1 MFQKTRTVVGTL
13 VLSGALLSATVLSA
27 VGQPPA
33 GKGEPPMKG
42 EKGKGGP
49 GGRGMRPPI
58 GAVLPPHLVEELNFT
73 DEQKKDLAELQ
84 KDVDAKLAKILTDD
98 QKKQLKEMKD
108 RGPGGPGGKGG
119 PGGPGGKGGP
129 GGPGEKGGKG
139 ERPPVE

>member
-42 EKGKGGP
+42 EKGKGRPGGPGGP

-58 GAVLPPHLVEELNFT
+58 GAVLPPFLVEELNFT

-119 PGGPGGKGGP
+119 
-129 GGPGEKGGKG
+129 KG